1 MLAASCYSITESL
14 KPQRTEYNAG
24 AATSPDALLWCSPQ
38 ALGRQPTVMTSS
50 PSVSASTLSHR
61 SFVGY
66 FGPPLTLIYSLLKC
80 KLLRNCLQLS
90 VPQPNLVLVRGPQLR
105 QTMVPLALAE
115 QVVVGQPNNYGN
127 NSMGSK
133 MATSYDPLERRV
145 ESRSSVGAA

>member
-115 QVVVGQPNNYGN
+115 QVVVGQPNRYGK
-127 NSMGSK
+127 NSMGSSV
-133 MATSYDPLERRV
+133 ATSYGPLERRV